1 MMSYSGAQSTQVPRA
16 RTVVCSPHF
25 DDAVLNC
32 WSVLDRDRSCAVVN
46 VFTGAPSFTSWG
58 DRRNGAPS
66 SAAQMQ
72 QRALEDREALA
83 VAGKTAIN
91 LGMLEVQYRLRKN
104 PFLHTGPLRLL
115 SATLKGMPLL
125 RSAVVGLPFVRPML
139 YATPAPEAEQ
149 IAETIVQAVPGA
161 SIFCVPAGIG
171 GHRDHLLVRQAG
183 AVLASRGLSVR
194 LYADLPYAVIHGWP
208 VWISAPEGQRATDRA
223 SALWARH
230 LQALRPQVGEPIEHA
245 RVVRLTPEER
255 ARKAEAVRRYTTQV
269 ATIDAELA
277 RGGLDEESAYAH
289 EVYWD
294 LQPGARGTSQPSD
307 QSRLSV

>member
-1 MMSYSGAQSTQVPRA
+1 MSHPAAAFAHVPRA

-32 WSVLDRDRSCAVVN
+32 WSVLDRDGSCAVVN

-58 DRRNGAPS
+58 DRRNGASS

-91 LGMLEVQYRLRKN
+91 LGLLEVQYRVRNN
-104 PFLHTGPLRLL
+104 PFLHTGPLQLL
-115 SATLKGMPLL
+115 SAALKQMPLL
-125 RSAVVGLPFVRPML
+125 RSAVVRLPFVRPML

-183 AVLASRGLSVR
+183 AVLASRGLTVR

-208 VWISAPEGQRATDRA
+208 MWISTPEGERATDRA
-223 SALWARH
+223 SALWERH
-230 LQALRPQVGEPIEHA
+230 LQALRPQVAEPVKEA
-245 RVVRLTPEER
+245 QVVPLTPEER
-255 ARKAEAVRRYTTQV
+255 ARKAHAVRRYTTQV
-269 ATIDAELA
+269 ATIGSEFA
-277 RGGLDEESAYAH
+277 RGGLDDDSAFSH
-289 EVYWD
+289 EVYWE
-294 LQPGARGTSQPSD
+294 LQPQANSTG
-307 QSRLSV
+307 